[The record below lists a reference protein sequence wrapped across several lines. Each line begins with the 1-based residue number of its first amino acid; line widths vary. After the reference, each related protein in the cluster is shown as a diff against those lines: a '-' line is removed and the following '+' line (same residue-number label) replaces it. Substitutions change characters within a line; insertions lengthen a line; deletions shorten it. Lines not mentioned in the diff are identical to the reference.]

1 MFVYFDDII
10 IGMIKKLFKKQLTIK
25 TRFNPEN
32 LADQKAFDNACE
44 ILEPVKVKWKTPSR
58 LSPAGKQIGEKD
70 RVSIDMKRIAFM
82 IGLGYRDKTGWYPKE
97 TNYSIPSEY
106 VKWK

>member
-25 TRFNPEN
+25 TRYNPEN

-44 ILEPVKVKWKTPSR
+44 ILEKEGFEFETGTETVATEFARKIYFRYSLTTDFIIWVILP
-58 LSPAGKQIGEKD
+58 L
-70 RVSIDMKRIAFM
+70 IALITLIF
-82 IGLGYRDKTGWYPKE
+82 
-97 TNYSIPSEY
+97 
-106 VKWK
+106 